1 MEGLSMDQAERL
13 RQMVATIKN
22 RREGARIVT
31 VTSGKGGVGKSSF
44 TLNFAIALS
53 KKNYRVLVIDADFG
67 LANIDLMSSVNPKY
81 DLTAVLRRHKKL
93 RDIIVEGPAGIGIV
107 SGGSGVAELIQMN
120 EFQLERIMGELM
132 QLDDI
137 ADVILFDTGAGIND
151 NILRLLRSSNDVILV
166 TTPEPTAIMDA
177 YALLKTV
184 SATEHNCRIRVVVN
198 KAETRQEANNT
209 MQNLEKA
216 ASAYLG
222 IRIENLGCIPR
233 DPLATRAVKEQTPLL
248 MAYPAS
254 PAAQSIGHIVRRF
267 MELPAEPERAGVKR
281 FFNLFMRAHD

>member
-1 MEGLSMDQAERL
+1 MDQAERL
-13 RQMVATIKN
+13 RQMVATIRN
-22 RREGARIVT
+22 QRAGARFVT

-53 KKNYRVLVIDADFG
+53 KKNYRVIVIDADFG
-67 LANIDLMSSVNPKY
+67 LANIDLLSSITPKY

-107 SGGSGVAELIQMN
+107 SGGSGVAELIRMN

-137 ADVILFDTGAGIND
+137 ADVILFDTGAGINN

-184 SATEHNCRIRVVVN
+184 STTEYGCRIRVVVN
-198 KAETRQEANNT
+198 KADSQQEADAT

-222 IRIENLGCIPR
+222 IQIEKLGAIPR
-233 DPLATRAVKEQTPLL
+233 DPLAIKAVKEQTPLL
-248 MAYPAS
+248 TAYPAS
-254 PAAQSIGHIVRRF
+254 PAAQSVNQIVRRF
-267 MELPAEPERAGVKR
+267 MELPPEPERAGVRR
-281 FFNLFMRAHD
+281 FFSLFLRAEK

>member
-1 MEGLSMDQAERL
+1 MMDQAERL

-22 RREGARIVT
+22 RREGARFIT

-44 TLNFAIALS
+44 TLNFAIALAR
-53 KKNYRVLVIDADFG
+53 KNYRVLVIDADFG
-67 LANIDLMSSVNPKY
+67 LANLDLMSSITPVY
-81 DLTAVLRRHKKL
+81 DLTAVLKRYKRL
-93 RDIIVEGPAGIGIV
+93 RDIIMEGPAGIGIV
-107 SGGSGVAELIQMN
+107 SGGSGVSDLIRMN

-137 ADVILFDTGAGIND
+137 ADVILFDTGAGITN

-184 SATEHNCRIRVVVN
+184 STMEHGCRIRLVVN
-198 KAETRQEANNT
+198 KADTIQEADAT
-209 MQNLEKA
+209 LQNLEKA

-222 IRIENLGCIPR
+222 MQIERLGCIPT
-233 DPLATRAVKEQTPLL
+233 DPNAVKAVKEQTPLL
-248 MAYPAS
+248 TAYPTS
-254 PAAQSIGHIVRRF
+254 PASLSVSQIARRF
-267 MELPAEPERAGVKR
+267 MELPNEPEKNGVRR
-281 FFNLFMRAHD
+281 FFNLFFKAGK